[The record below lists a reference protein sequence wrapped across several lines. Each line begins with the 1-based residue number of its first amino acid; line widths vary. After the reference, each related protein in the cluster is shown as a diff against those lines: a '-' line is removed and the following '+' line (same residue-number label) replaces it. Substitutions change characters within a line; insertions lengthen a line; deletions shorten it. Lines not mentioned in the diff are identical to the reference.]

1 MKTLILYFTTDGQTK
16 LIAERLAEH
25 ITHETELRSLREHAN
40 MTDEQL
46 AAFDQI
52 VIGASVRYGHFN
64 PLVYQFI
71 AQHFA
76 ILNQKTTAFYGVNL
90 TARKPNRQTPESNTY
105 IRKLLQKILWR
116 PTHVEVISGALFYP
130 RYSWFD
136 RTMIRFIMKLTKG
149 ETDITRE
156 YEYTDWAQVER
167 FAQRLSK
174 LN

>member
-16 LIAERLAEH
+16 LIAERLAQH
-25 ITHETELRSLREHAN
+25 ITHGTELLSLREHAN

-76 ILNQKTTAFYGVNL
+76 ILNQKTTAFDRAE
-90 TARKPNRQTPESNTY
+90 TQSPNSRIKY
-105 IRKLLQKILWR
+105 I
-116 PTHVEVISGALFYP
+116 HS
-130 RYSWFD
+130 
-136 RTMIRFIMKLTKG
+136 
-149 ETDITRE
+149 
-156 YEYTDWAQVER
+156 
-167 FAQRLSK
+167 
-174 LN
+174 

>member
-76 ILNQKTTAFYGVNL
+76 ILNQKMTAFYGVNL

-105 IRKLLQKILWR
+105 IRKFLQKILWR
-116 PTHVEVISGALFYP
+116 PTHVEVIAGALFYP

-167 FAQRLSK
+167 LSPRMSK
-174 LN
+174 LK